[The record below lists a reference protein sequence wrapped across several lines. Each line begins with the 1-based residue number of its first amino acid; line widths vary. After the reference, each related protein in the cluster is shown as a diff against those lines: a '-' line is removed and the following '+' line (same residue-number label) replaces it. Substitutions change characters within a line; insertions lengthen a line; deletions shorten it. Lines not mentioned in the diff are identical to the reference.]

1 MLRFPSPGLALL
13 LLLFCGCAAPRP
25 VHTPPP
31 EVPTVE
37 PVAEETAPLVPV
49 DPLTVEVRDLLARGE
64 TQRAEALLREQ
75 LDATAPED
83 RSASWTLLLGE
94 VLEADDR
101 PEEAALQ
108 YGAVSGR
115 RAGEENAASAWLGI
129 ARLRKGAGNA
139 PGSIRALG
147 KALELAGPSERDDV
161 VAALRESLS
170 SLVDTELSALLREG
184 GSGARGF
191 LLLEA
196 ANRNVAAGQ
205 VRLAARQAREA
216 LEYPDE
222 ESRERASALLRRV
235 ERELEAAPPA
245 SVDVALLAPLTGRFA
260 NFGNAFLLGARIA
273 LAERAA
279 QARPPVRLT
288 IRDTEGDLLVAA
300 QAARAAI
307 LENGCQAILGPLLS
321 VPSIGAGAVAQ
332 SYGIPL
338 ITPTATD
345 PRLKEIG
352 SCILDLAPQPGELAR
367 PLGKFSTEVLGHRRH
382 AVLVD
387 SDPFSAALEAEFR
400 SAVEAAGGEVT
411 ISLAFESGQPDF
423 RRLLDHI
430 LEAQVDAVYIVAG
443 PSDLKML
450 APQLEFYE
458 FDRQVLGNGGWT
470 NLDVLDPGNLALE
483 GAIFAVRKAED
494 PESRFSQHLR
504 HEVWSRT
511 RGEVS
516 RFHVH
521 GYLAMVNFL
530 AALERGARDP
540 AEILEV
546 IRHREHWDERPEGEQ
561 VELLAF
567 RDGVLGPASWAVGF
581 DVKGFPST
589 PEEEADTKG
598 DHR

>member
-1 MLRFPSPGLALL
+1 MSREA
-13 LLLFCGCAAPRP
+13 R
-25 VHTPPP
+25 T
-31 EVPTVE
+31 
-37 PVAEETAPLVPV
+37 
-49 DPLTVEVRDLLARGE
+49 LLAQGE

-75 LDATAPED
+75 LAAVAPDE
-83 RSASWTLLLGE
+83 RPSSWTLLLGE
-94 VLEADDR
+94 VLEADGR

-108 YGAVSGR
+108 YGAVSGG
-115 RAGEENAASAWLGI
+115 RAGDENAASAWLGI
-129 ARLRKGAGNA
+129 ARLRERAGNA
-139 PGSIRALG
+139 AGSVQALG
-147 KALELAGPSERDDV
+147 KALELAVPSERDEV
-161 VAALRESLS
+161 VAALRRGVS
-170 SLVDTELSALLREG
+170 SLAEPELQALLHEG
-184 GSGARGF
+184 RSAAQGF

-196 ANRNVAAGQ
+196 AARDLGVG
-205 VRLAARQAREA
+205 RTREAARWARAA
-216 LEYPDE
+216 LEYPDPE
-222 ESRERASALLRRV
+222 NRERASALLRQA
-235 ERELEAAPPA
+235 ERGLESAPPA
-245 SVDVALLAPLTGRFA
+245 TVDVALLAPLTGRFA

-273 LAERAA
+273 LEERVAT
-279 QARPPVRLT
+279 ARPPVRMT

-300 QAARAAI
+300 RAARSAI
-307 LENGCQAILGPLLS
+307 LENGCRAILGPLLS

-352 SCILDLAPQPGELAR
+352 PCILDLAPQPAELAR
-367 PLGKFSTEVLGHRRH
+367 PLGEFSAGVLGHRRH

-387 SDPFSAALEAEFR
+387 RDPFSTALEEEFR

-411 ISLAFESGQPDF
+411 ISLAFETGQPDF
-423 RRLLDHI
+423 RSLIDHI
-430 LEAQVDAVYIVAG
+430 LEANVDAVYIAAG

-470 NLDVLDPGNLALE
+470 NPDVLDPGNLALE
-483 GAIFAVRKAED
+483 GAIFAVRLAD
-494 PESRFSQHLR
+494 NPESEFSQHLR
-504 HEVWSRT
+504 QEVWSRT

-521 GYLAMVNFL
+521 GYLAMANFL

-546 IRHREHWDERPEGEQ
+546 IRHRELWDNRPEGER

-567 RDGVLGPASWAVGF
+567 RDGVLGPAFWAVGF

-589 PEEEADTKG
+589 PEEEEDTKE